1 MQQLRLDAEAASGV
15 PYSAVIAARA
25 ACLYDR
31 LGLEA
36 FKQLSTSFYAR
47 VYADVG
53 WFRDIFANTTRDA
66 AIRNQ
71 YEFLVEQFG
80 GPPLYSDR
88 KGHVALLGRH
98 APYPVTTRAARR
110 WLEHMRAALEETN
123 AIDEAAS
130 ESMMG
135 YFRHM
140 ASFVVCG
147 RQLVN
152 PARTVGYFGKHDG
165 GKGS

>member
-1 MQQLRLDAEAASGV
+1 MQQLRADAEAASGV
-15 PYSAVIAARA
+15 PYSAVTTARA
-25 ACLYDR
+25 AGLYDR
-31 LGLEA
+31 LGLDV
-36 FKQLSTSFYAR
+36 FKQLSAAFYAR
-47 VYADVG
+47 VYADTG
-53 WFRDIFANTTRDA
+53 WFRDIFANTTREA
-66 AIRNQ
+66 AERNQ

-80 GPPLYSDR
+80 GPPLYSTR

-110 WLEHMRAALEETN
+110 WLEHMGAALEEVDG
-123 AIDEAAS
+123 IS
-130 ESMMG
+130 EDTRRTMMG

-147 RQLVN
+147 RELVN